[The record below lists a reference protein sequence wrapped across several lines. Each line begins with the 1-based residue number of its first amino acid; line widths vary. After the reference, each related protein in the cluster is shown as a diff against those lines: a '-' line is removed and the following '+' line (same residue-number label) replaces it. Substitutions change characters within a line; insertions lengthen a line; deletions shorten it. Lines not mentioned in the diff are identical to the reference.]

1 MENVKNEK
9 TVSFKDTPEII
20 KQDEKHLQQ
29 DKHQKQISKY
39 DKNENIQK
47 IENQLKQKT
56 EAIEEEKPKMKNS
69 VQISQQEQMQD
80 LQNHQDMQNMQNM
93 QNTNEVTEVQ
103 ETTDKQ
109 NIFPSEINFN
119 IIPSIQTILFIIIL
133 AVCFFVF
140 VLNKKIINDQN
151 IDQNIIQNQ
160 ENQEL

>member
-20 KQDEKHLQQ
+20 KQDEKHSQQ

-39 DKNENIQK
+39 DKNENVQK

-56 EAIEEEKPKMKNS
+56 EAIEEEKPKMKNP

-80 LQNHQDMQNMQNM
+80 LQDMQSI

>member
-56 EAIEEEKPKMKNS
+56 EAIEEEKPKMKNQ
-69 VQISQQEQMQD
+69 VQISQQQEQMQN
-80 LQNHQDMQNMQNM
+80 LQNM

-109 NIFPSEINFN
+109 NIFLSEINFN
-119 IIPSIQTILFIIIL
+119 FIPSIQTILFIIIL

-151 IDQNIIQNQ
+151 IIQNQ

>member
-1 MENVKNEK
+1 MDNIKSEK
-9 TVSFKDTPEII
+9 SVSFKDTPEII

-56 EAIEEEKPKMKNS
+56 EAIEEEKPKMKNP

-80 LQNHQDMQNMQNM
+80 LQNMQDMQNV
-93 QNTNEVTEVQ
+93 QNTNKVTEVQ

>member
-56 EAIEEEKPKMKNS
+56 EAIEEEKPKMKNP
-69 VQISQQEQMQD
+69 VQISQQQEQMQD
-80 LQNHQDMQNMQNM
+80 LQNIQDMQNV

>member
-29 DKHQKQISKY
+29 DKHQKQITKY

-56 EAIEEEKPKMKNS
+56 EAIEEEKPKMKNP

-80 LQNHQDMQNMQNM
+80 LQNHQDLQDM

-151 IDQNIIQNQ
+151 IIQNQ